1 MTNDFVYDMSEINEE
16 DIYKGWEE
24 MANEEG
30 EVFLV
35 GYGVPGEDEE
45 DEEDEEEG
53 YDEDFWGEQYFA

>member
-1 MTNDFVYDMSEINEE
+1 MSEINEE

-24 MANEEG
+24 MANEDG

-35 GYGVPGEDEE
+35 GYGVPGE